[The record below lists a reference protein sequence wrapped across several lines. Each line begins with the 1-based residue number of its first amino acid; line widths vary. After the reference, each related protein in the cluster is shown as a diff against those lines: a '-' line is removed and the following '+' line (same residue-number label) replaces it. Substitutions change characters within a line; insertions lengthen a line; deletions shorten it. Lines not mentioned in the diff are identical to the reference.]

1 MQTGIHVADKAHP
14 NGDAEEISLRGVVYP
29 CSLTC
34 AVKDTNKYVAYFN
47 LLSSDPERVWSPEEI
62 QLASRLTYILSGML
76 HTRRAAEHAES
87 TTRTLTDVMD
97 NMNSYVL
104 AVAQDSGEIVL
115 PARALNS
122 IWGNWSA
129 KRKVTFSARLG
140 VNFLLIR
147 KDCFLE
153 EIIIPRS

>member
-1 MQTGIHVADKAHP
+1 
-14 NGDAEEISLRGVVYP
+14 
-29 CSLTC
+29 
-34 AVKDTNKYVAYFN
+34 
-47 LLSSDPERVWSPEEI
+47 
-62 QLASRLTYILSGML
+62 ML

-104 AVAQDSGEIVL
+104 AVAQDSGEIVFASKSFEQYL
-115 PARALNS
+115 E
-122 IWGNWSA
+122 NWSA

-140 VNFLLIR
+140 VSFLLIR
-147 KDCFLE
+147 KECFLE